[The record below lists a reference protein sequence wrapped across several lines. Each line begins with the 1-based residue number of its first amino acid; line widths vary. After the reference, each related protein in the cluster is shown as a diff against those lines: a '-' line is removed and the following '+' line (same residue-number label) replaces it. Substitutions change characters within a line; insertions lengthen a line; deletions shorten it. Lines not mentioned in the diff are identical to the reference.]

1 MSNKVQVVVHIANW
15 HTKWIIGGIF
25 REAAEACSLKPIW
38 RIYPTSKKDFLDLK
52 VISSRVHSGIGQLN
66 VYAHQDTYFSVFA
79 KIPEQ
84 IRNNRNRVY
93 FTHFNQGQI
102 LTQEQISALEY
113 CERILVQNEA
123 MQNYLIS
130 KGVLTDKIVRIP
142 GAVNREIFKP
152 VNRIPENRYV
162 LFSGDFK
169 YRKNPDLIA
178 EVITH
183 MPDIDFIIHGK
194 NWDSFPPEVLRASL
208 NLTCLDFDLGKQA
221 SLIRRASLYVSLSL
235 LEGGPYSIL
244 EALASG
250 TPVVA
255 TDTGFCAEFIDSTNG
270 ILLPNLPD
278 VAMVDSA
285 IRQALH
291 LKNQTWNQDLLHGAW
306 QWHDLGKLIFA

>member
-1 MSNKVQVVVHIANW
+1 VHIANW

-25 REAAEACSLKPIW
+25 REAAEAYSLKPVW

-52 VISSRVHSGIGQLN
+52 VILSRVHSGIGQLN
-66 VYAHQDTYFSVFA
+66 VYAHQDTYFSVFET
-79 KIPEQ
+79 IPEQ
-84 IRNNRNRVY
+84 IRHNRNRVY

-113 CERILVQNEA
+113 CEKILVQNEA

-130 KGVLTDKIVRIP
+130 KGVSTDKIVRIP

-152 VNRIPENRYV
+152 VNRIPEDRYV

-178 EVITH
+178 KVITH
-183 MPDIDFIIHGK
+183 MPDIDFVIHGK
-194 NWDSFPPEVLRASL
+194 NWDSFPPELLRASA
-208 NLTCLDFDLGKQA
+208 NLTRLDFDLGRQA
-221 SLIRRASLYVSLSL
+221 SLIRQASLYVSLSL
-235 LEGGPYSIL
+235 VEGGPYPIL

-255 TDTGFCAEFIDSTNG
+255 TDTGFCAEFINSDNG
-270 ILLPNLPD
+270 ILLPNPPELSS
-278 VAMVDSA
+278 VLVA
-285 IRQALH
+285 IRQSLD
-291 LKNQTWNQDLLHGAW
+291 LKDFTWNQDLLKGKW
-306 QWHDLGKLIFA
+306 QWKDLGGLIFH